1 MLHFRVAQ
9 RCDMDSVTEV
19 QLYQLWPALNRHSCS
34 GRITLGPRRDCGYN
48 LCLWLTILVP
58 VTFFCALPAPV
69 VWVDISPAIVLSV
82 AGLTLICIILF
93 LLTSYSDPGYI
104 PRKEI
109 QVLLGI
115 QDETRQLFGISCERT
130 NTSEKVY
137 LDEEAKLQIENEFD
151 ERLLLTDDLLSQ
163 GYKYCATCRIIRP
176 PRASHCSDCQN
187 CCLRHDHHCP
197 FVNNC
202 VGHRN
207 YMFFTAFIVSAIVL
221 GLMILL
227 SVILWVSDGYDS
239 IFSPRTIRIIAFSV
253 GIPVGLLLLA
263 AIGFF
268 AYHTYLTCTGQTTR
282 ENLTGRR
289 HNLNATLASRADP
302 RFISTSFFSM
312 PPRLYPSLNTRLQVP
327 IRRSLPAAV
336 VV

>member
-1 MLHFRVAQ
+1 
-9 RCDMDSVTEV
+9 MDDVTEV
-19 QLYQLWPALNRHSCS
+19 RLYQLWPASNRHICS
-34 GRITLGPRRDCGYN
+34 GRVTLGPRRDCGYN
-48 LCLWLTILVP
+48 LCLWFTILVP
-58 VTFFCALPAPV
+58 MIFFCALPAPV
-69 VWVDISPAIVLSV
+69 LWVDVSPAIVLSV
-82 AGLTLICIILF
+82 IGLALICFVLF
-93 LLTSYSDPGYI
+93 LLTSLSDPGYI

-115 QDETRQLFGISCERT
+115 QDETRQLLGILCGQA
-130 NTSEKVY
+130 NPSEKVFV
-137 LDEEAKLQIENEFD
+137 DEEGVLQIENEFD
-151 ERLLLTDDLLSQ
+151 ERILLTDDLVSQ

-207 YMFFTAFIVSAIVL
+207 YAFFTAFIVSAILL

-263 AIGFF
+263 AIVFF
-268 AYHTYLTCTGQTTR
+268 GYHAYLACTGQTTR

-289 HNLNATLASRADP
+289 RNLNATLTSRADP
-302 RFISTSFFSM
+302 RFNSTSFFSI
-312 PPRLYPSLNTRLQVP
+312 PPRLYPSLNTIIQVP
-327 IRRSLPAAV
+327 MKRLLSTAEAV
-336 VV
+336 